1 MKHKRI
7 PLTIGSELENV
18 ALVGA
23 AVSRLSEFS
32 SLNREQVNRLELA
45 VVEAVNNAIEHAY
58 GYAPGHSVE
67 VDLRMGAKDIIVTI
81 HDTGNSMPS
90 TAVNTIVGEEAA
102 PSMPMIDGFSADLP
116 EGGWGL
122 LLIKSLTDDVS
133 YSSEA
138 GRNSLRITYHCDS
151 ETAL

>member
-1 MKHKRI
+1 MKEKSI
-7 PLTIGSELENV
+7 TLTIGSELANV

-32 SLNREQVNRLELA
+32 SLNRDQVNRLELA

-58 GYAPGHSVE
+58 GYAPGYDVE
-67 VDLRMGAKDIIVTI
+67 VELRMDDNEIMVTI

-90 TAVNTIVGEEAA
+90 NAVNTIVGEDEA
-102 PSMPMIDGFSADLP
+102 PMPLVEGFNEDLP

-151 ETAL
+151 EAAL